1 MKALARRYLFGLYSL
16 VLAIVPNLPSQRLRK
31 LILRGV
37 FRMKMDPKA
46 VMYLGC
52 HLRAPHKIFI
62 GAGTSVGDHV
72 TLDGRAGLTIGR
84 NVNISTEAMF
94 WTAQHDYNDPDFT
107 TVYRPI
113 VVSDYA
119 WIGPRVIVL
128 PGSHIAEGVVV
139 AGGSLLRGKT
149 EPYGLYA
156 GTPAK
161 RIGERSRDVRYVPS
175 ANYTPF
181 I

>member
-1 MKALARRYLFGLYSL
+1 MKALVRRYLFGLYSL
-16 VLAIVPNLPSQRLRK
+16 ALAVVTKLPSQRLRK

-37 FRMKMDPKA
+37 FRLKIDRTA
-46 VMYLGC
+46 AMYMGC
-52 HLRAPHKIFI
+52 HLRSPHKTSI
-62 GAGTSVGDHV
+62 GAGSSVGDHV
-72 TLDGRAGLTIGR
+72 TLDGRGGLTIGR

-113 VVSDYA
+113 VVDDYA

-139 AGGSLLRGKT
+139 AGGSLVRGVT

-156 GTPAK
+156 GAPAK
-161 RIGERSRDVRYVPS
+161 RIGERSRDLRYNVG